1 MRRRPVHSLAAAL
14 AGLLVGLLPGLLV
27 TPPAAAQ
34 DAPKAELA
42 LMGTLPLYWGE
53 AAGIEELLAGQS
65 QPHWARAQLE
75 RSFHLRP
82 LSALTAEALAGVERL
97 LLAQPR
103 GLSAAENV
111 ALDAWVRGGGRLLLF
126 ADPMLTGESR
136 FGLGDRRRPQDVI
149 LLSPIL
155 DHWGL
160 ALEFAEDQPAGP
172 QLREIAGRTVP
183 VRLAGRFA
191 APPPGAGCTLAG
203 AGVLAECAIGAG
215 RATVLADAALLDL
228 HHPPAEAADA
238 LALLLG
244 RAFGAGDFAGPP
256 AAARLA
262 GTESADSRSAGPGA
276 NVDDPAHNPP

>member
-1 MRRRPVHSLAAAL
+1 MRRRLFSSLAAAL
-14 AGLLVGLLPGLLV
+14 AGLLVASPG
-27 TPPAAAQ
+27 AAQ
-34 DAPKAELA
+34 DAAKAELA

-53 AAGIEELLAGQS
+53 AAGIAELVGGGAE
-65 QPHWARAQLE
+65 PHWARAQLE
-75 RSFHLRP
+75 QSFRLRP
-82 LSALTAEALAGVERL
+82 LSALTAEVLAGVERL

-136 FGLGDRRRPQDVI
+136 FGIGDRRRPQDVI

-172 QLREIAGRTVP
+172 QLRDIAGRMVP

-191 APPPGAGCTLAG
+191 APPPDAGCTLAG

-215 RATVLADAALLDL
+215 RAVVLADAALLDL
-228 HHPPAEAADA
+228 HHPPAEAGAA
-238 LALLLG
+238 LSLLLG
-244 RAFGAGDFAGPP
+244 RAFAAGDFAGPP
-256 AAARLA
+256 AAAPAA
-262 GTESADSRSAGPGA
+262 GAERPDSPGARVPPHAHPGGGA
-276 NVDDPAHNPP
+276 NVDDPVQNPP